1 MCSLFRL
8 VQNSSNF
15 VSLEETKTTGS
26 LESDRRECR
35 KTRHKVAL
43 RLFIRDDNVFWKRK
57 TREKSIE
64 TLVVGG
70 GTLIVDIGGGQ
81 KTGIEWRKLSPM
93 ALVGCARNVNEA
105 SASRGEPAR
114 TIRIGPSNIWVK
126 TKHLATNHPFWFL
139 IMFYSMYGS
148 VGGAS

>member
-1 MCSLFRL
+1 MCSRFQL

-43 RLFIRDDNVFWKRK
+43 RLFIRVDNEFWKRK

-64 TLVVGG
+64 TFGSGG

-81 KTGIEWRKLSPM
+81 KTGMEWRKLSPM

-105 SASRGEPAR
+105 SASRGEPPR

-126 TKHLATNHPFWFL
+126 IKHFSYQSPFL
-139 IMFYSMYGS
+139 VPDI
-148 VGGAS
+148 VLLHVRLC